1 MYKGIPASE
10 GIAIGKILL
19 MKKEEPVIVRQTID
33 SNQAENEKNKLSAAI
48 AKSKEQLQKIQA
60 AAGDVMKEILD
71 AHLLI
76 LEDEELI
83 GMIHLK
89 VDTEQQD
96 IVSATHDAI
105 EFFADM
111 MASMEDEYMKER
123 AADLRDIGYRIVMN
137 LLGKEILS
145 LLALEEP
152 VIIAAHDI
160 TPSDTAQM
168 RKDKVL
174 GFLTNIGGKTS
185 HSAIMARTLEIP
197 AILGMGNITDELKN
211 GDLVCFDGEE
221 GVLHVAPDEPTLE
234 KYKKKQQE
242 QLQKKKLLEEY
253 KDKKSLTK
261 DGHPVEL
268 ASNIG
273 NPKDAENANKN
284 GAEGIGLYRTEF
296 LYMDRENLPSEEEQ
310 FEAYKAVLEA
320 MGERG
325 VVIRTLDIGGD
336 KKLPYLPLPEEMN
349 PFLGY
354 RAVRI
359 CLDQKDLFK
368 TQLRALLRAS
378 VYGNLK
384 IMYPMISCLEEVRAA
399 NAVLEECKKELER
412 EGISYSKFE
421 VGIMIEI
428 PSAAITADLIAPE
441 VDFFSIGTND
451 LIQYTCAVD
460 RMNEKIANLYNAFH
474 PAVLRLIRQV
484 IESAHANG
492 IWCGMCGETAGNK
505 YLIPLY
511 LGMGLDEFSM
521 SSGSILRARKQI
533 AELSL
538 VRAREIVAK
547 LWSMKT
553 ADEIE
558 AYMKEIVE

>member
-168 RKDKVL
+168 RKDK
-174 GFLTNIGGKTS
+174 
-185 HSAIMARTLEIP
+185 MQR
-197 AILGMGNITDELKN
+197 
-211 GDLVCFDGEE
+211 
-221 GVLHVAPDEPTLE
+221 
-234 KYKKKQQE
+234 
-242 QLQKKKLLEEY
+242 
-253 KDKKSLTK
+253 
-261 DGHPVEL
+261 
-268 ASNIG
+268 
-273 NPKDAENANKN
+273 
-284 GAEGIGLYRTEF
+284 RTESH
-296 LYMDRENLPSEEEQ
+296 RH
-310 FEAYKAVLEA
+310 
-320 MGERG
+320 
-325 VVIRTLDIGGD
+325 
-336 KKLPYLPLPEEMN
+336 
-349 PFLGY
+349 
-354 RAVRI
+354 
-359 CLDQKDLFK
+359 
-368 TQLRALLRAS
+368 
-378 VYGNLK
+378 
-384 IMYPMISCLEEVRAA
+384 
-399 NAVLEECKKELER
+399 
-412 EGISYSKFE
+412 
-421 VGIMIEI
+421 
-428 PSAAITADLIAPE
+428 
-441 VDFFSIGTND
+441 
-451 LIQYTCAVD
+451 
-460 RMNEKIANLYNAFH
+460 FH
-474 PAVLRLIRQV
+474 Q
-484 IESAHANG
+484 
-492 IWCGMCGETAGNK
+492 W
-505 YLIPLY
+505 
-511 LGMGLDEFSM
+511 
-521 SSGSILRARKQI
+521 
-533 AELSL
+533 
-538 VRAREIVAK
+538 
-547 LWSMKT
+547 
-553 ADEIE
+553 
-558 AYMKEIVE
+558 